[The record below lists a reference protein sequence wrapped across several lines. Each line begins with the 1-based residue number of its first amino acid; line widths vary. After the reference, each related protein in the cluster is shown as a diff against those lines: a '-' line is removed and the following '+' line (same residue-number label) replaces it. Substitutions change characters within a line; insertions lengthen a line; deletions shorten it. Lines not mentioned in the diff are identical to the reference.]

1 MAGWWTGRSG
11 LFVHRSLRRRRP
23 AGWVVYNVLGL
34 SLPPAS
40 LGLMYESQ
48 QKAAALPSRVP
59 DMESVLAEPANYD
72 AASRSELFITDAE
85 SLALACRR
93 MRRHAG
99 LSQRALAARSG
110 VAKTTIDRIEV
121 GAVDPTIGTLLKLAR
136 ATGSKLAFSGL
147 EPTTFIFGIVEN
159 QRDRAGRH
167 APPHRL
173 NKAGFGW
180 WDISAAPHVRRALT
194 AHEGDIWAMTSVAA
208 ARARIRLASDRR

>member
-1 MAGWWTGRSG
+1 MGEPIYGRAQVGAAASRG
-11 LFVHRSLRRRRP
+11 GPAVHNQLGVSLERANLTP
-23 AGWVVYNVLGL
+23 
-34 SLPPAS
+34 
-40 LGLMYESQ
+40 MYESPL
-48 QKAAALPSRVP
+48 ATASVTSGVSDA
-59 DMESVLAEPANYD
+59 ETVLAEPANYD
-72 AASRSELFITDAE
+72 TASRSELFITDAE

-99 LSQRALAARSG
+99 LSQRALAAKSG

-121 GAVDPTIGTLLKLAR
+121 GAVDPTISTLLKLAQVTG
-136 ATGSKLAFSGL
+136 ATLAFGGL

-173 NKAGFGW
+173 SKAGFGW

-194 AHEGDIWAMTSVAA
+194 AHEGDLWALTSVAA
-208 ARARIRLASDRR
+208 ARARIRLARGRR